1 MNNDKIIWDDTK
13 ITALNYVR
21 QRNLSPEGVTKKK
34 TKKKKTTKQNIL
46 KLGLSFKLHMY
57 LTAVRHLV
65 TTDKMCLLK
74 CLNFWYLKKTG

>member
-34 TKKKKTTKQNIL
+34 TKKKKNNKTKYFEVGPIIQTTHVFDSCQTSGYN
-46 KLGLSFKLHMY
+46 
-57 LTAVRHLV
+57 
-65 TTDKMCLLK
+65 
-74 CLNFWYLKKTG
+74 